1 MIIDVTL
8 ILLLALVAAAG
19 LGLAVLQL
27 PGIWLILAAGVAY
40 DWYFDW
46 SRITWVWLL
55 ALLGLAV
62 ASEIFDALA
71 GAFAARKAGA
81 SKQATIGAFIGGFA
95 GMIIFSIPIPVLGTV
110 VGGLLG
116 CFCGALIG
124 EMSVRSDMTAG
135 TKIGTYAVLG
145 KVIGIVAKTGAA
157 LAVAGGLLTLAA
169 MGWWAEN
176 ATRIKLW

>member
-19 LGLAVLQL
+19 LGLSVLQL
-27 PGIWLILAAGVAY
+27 PGIWLMLAAGVAY

-46 SRITWVWLL
+46 SRITWMWLL
-55 ALLGLAV
+55 ALLGIAI

-95 GMIIFSIPIPVLGTV
+95 GMIVFSIPVPVLGTIA
-110 VGGLLG
+110 GGLLG
-116 CFCGALIG
+116 CFLGALIG
-124 EMSVRSDMTAG
+124 ELSVRSDVAAG
-135 TKIGTYAVLG
+135 TKIGAFAVMG
-145 KVIGIVAKTGAA
+145 RIIGIVAKTGAA

-169 MGWWAEN
+169 MGWWADNSTKIE
-176 ATRIKLW
+176 LW